1 MATTFEGE
9 SHEVELAFAR
19 KGVLMRT
26 SKFKRW
32 CSSILAS
39 LMLLSPA
46 VSSACTSFLLSGSDG
61 GFVYGRTLEFGMDI
75 NSKGI
80 AVPRGQAMQGTGID
94 GKPGSGLN
102 WTTKYAAFGA
112 SGLDLPILVDGM
124 NEKGLA
130 GGMLY
135 LPNVSEYQEVSPSES
150 SNSIASYEMLVFALT
165 NYATVD
171 EVKSGFRALK
181 VNRSPQK
188 LFKGV
193 VPLHL
198 TLHDATGK
206 SIVIEYIGGELQ
218 ISDNPTSVL
227 TNAPQFSWHLS
238 ALGNYAGLS
247 TSDPKPMKM
256 GDARF
261 GPPSSG
267 GGMTGLPGDFSS
279 PSRFIRAFFMKQNAP
294 TDKTTLEQVGTAF
307 HFLNNFDIPP
317 GMVSLSSGF
326 GGSSGGYEITYYASV
341 SDIKNK
347 VFYIRTH
354 DNPTIQ
360 SIDMANLDLDA
371 KEIRYFDLKTPWQVN
386 SLTGK

>member
-1 MATTFEGE
+1 M
-9 SHEVELAFAR
+9 SIS
-19 KGVLMRT
+19 T
-26 SKFKRW
+26 SKRW
-32 CSSILAS
+32 LSLVLAGF
-39 LMLLSPA
+39 MLLSPA
-46 VSSACTSFLLSGSDG
+46 VSSACTSFLLPTSDG
-61 GFVYGRTLEFGMDI
+61 GFVYGRTLEFGVDI

-80 AVPRGQAMQGTGID
+80 VVPRGQAMQGTGID
-94 GKPGSGLN
+94 GKPNTGLS
-102 WTTKYAAFGA
+102 WTSKYAALGA
-112 SGLDLPILVDGM
+112 SGLDLPIIVDGM

-135 LPNVSEYQEVSPSES
+135 LPNITEYQEVSPSES
-150 SNSIASYEMLVFALT
+150 DGSIASYEMLVFALT

-171 EVKSGFRALK
+171 EARDGFRSIK
-181 VNRSPQK
+181 VNRSPQQ

-198 TLHDATGK
+198 TLHDASGK

-218 ISDNPTSVL
+218 ISDNPTGVL

-247 TSDPKPMKM
+247 TADPSPMKT
-256 GDARF
+256 GDAQF

-267 GGMTGLPGDFSS
+267 SGMVGLPGDFSS
-279 PSRFIRAFFMKQNAP
+279 PSRFVRAFFMKQNAP
-294 TDKTTLEQVGTAF
+294 TNKTSLEQVGTAF

-317 GMVSLSSGF
+317 GLVGLGGDF
-326 GGSSGGYEITYYASV
+326 GGGIGAGGSGYEITYYAAV

-354 DNPTIQ
+354 NNPSIQ
-360 SIDMANLDLDA
+360 SIDMADFDLDGR
-371 KEIRYFDLKTPWQVN
+371 EILSFDFQSDWQVQP
-386 SLTGK
+386 LGTK